1 MAFTPLK
8 PAPDARAQSRAALR
22 AQWDGLPAWIRGPY
36 RPLFSA
42 ANELL
47 DEGDD
52 DAAGA
57 MIAAAE
63 PNAAILADEEV
74 YVELGGR
81 TKSEYFCLVRAS
93 FAAGIAALG
102 GN

>member
-8 PAPDARAQSRAALR
+8 PAPDARALARTALR
-22 AQWDGLPAWIRGPY
+22 SQWDGLPAWIRGPY

-52 DAAGA
+52 DAAAA

-63 PNAAILADEEV
+63 PNSAILADDTV
-74 YVELGGR
+74 YAELGGR
-81 TKSEYFCLVRAS
+81 TKSEFFWIVRAS

-102 GN
+102 GD